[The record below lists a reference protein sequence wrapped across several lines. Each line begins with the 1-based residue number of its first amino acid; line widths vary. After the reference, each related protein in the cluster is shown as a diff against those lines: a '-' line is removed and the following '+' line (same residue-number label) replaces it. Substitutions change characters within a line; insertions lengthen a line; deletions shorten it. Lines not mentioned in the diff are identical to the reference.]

1 MVKDL
6 DFATAAIEATD
17 TQEAVNSA
25 DSFMLRIHRL
35 LVTSPTAPVC
45 KLRE

>member
-6 DFATAAIEATD
+6 DFATAIEAAD
-17 TQEAVNSA
+17 TQGAVNSA

-35 LVTSPTAPVC
+35 LVTLT
-45 KLRE
+45 